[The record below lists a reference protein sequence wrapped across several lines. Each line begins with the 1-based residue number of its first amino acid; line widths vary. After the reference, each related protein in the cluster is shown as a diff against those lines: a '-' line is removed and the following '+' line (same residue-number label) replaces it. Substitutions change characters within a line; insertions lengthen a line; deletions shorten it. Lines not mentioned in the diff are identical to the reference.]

1 MTILGIDYG
10 RKKMGLAIATG
21 ALADPYK
28 VIKFGSPEEAVS
40 ILEKI
45 VRDEGI
51 EKIVVGIS
59 EGEMGRESKAFGE
72 ELSQKVGIEVEFED
86 ETLSTQDSQALSIL
100 AGAGRKKRKEM
111 EDAFAAALM
120 LQSYLEKKAHV

>member
-1 MTILGIDYG
+1 E
-10 RKKMGLAIATG
+10 AI
-21 ALADPYK
+21 
-28 VIKFGSPEEAVS
+28 S

-45 VRDEGI
+45 ARDAGV

-72 ELSQKVGIEVEFED
+72 ELSRKVGIEVEFED

-120 LQSYLEKKAHV
+120 LQSYLEKKEHV